1 MFSLVRILTRILQ
14 LIPGTLLER
23 AYYSNL
29 RYIFLPLY
37 DYLNKNEQMKIYKIF
52 DDILMEVNISRPA
65 ERAIP
70 FGAYEPKITEKFLD
84 SIKEGGVVCDVG
96 AWIGYYS
103 ILAAKRVDRV
113 ISIEPDETNYQRI
126 KRNIDLNNLSNVT
139 TLNIAVGDRISR
151 GVLEEGPQSVLHKVV
166 LGSKGGKGGKGKA
179 IDIEP
184 LDHILKDRLKIN
196 RVDMLIMDIEGSEYV
211 ALKGA
216 QRFLSTGSIAKII
229 CEIHP
234 DMIMQ
239 NSGGSEADVVKLLSE
254 SGYEF
259 NTLDKTE
266 TSRPYHIYAEYK
278 S

>member
-1 MFSLVRILTRILQ
+1 MLSSMPILNRILR

-23 AYYSNL
+23 VYYSKL

-37 DYLNKNEQMKIYKIF
+37 DYLNKNEHMKIYKIF
-52 DDILMEVNISRPA
+52 EDILMEVDISKPA

-70 FGAYEPKITEKFLD
+70 FGAYEPKITKKFLD
-84 SIKEGGVVCDVG
+84 SLKEGGVVCDVG

-103 ILAAKRVDRV
+103 VLAAKRADRV

-139 TLNIAVGDRISR
+139 TLNLAVGDRISR
-151 GVLEEGPQSVLHKVV
+151 GVLEEGPQSVMHKVV
-166 LGSKGGKGGKGKA
+166 LDGKGKA

-184 LDHILKDRLKIN
+184 LDHIIKNRLKIN
-196 RVDMLIMDIEGSEYV
+196 RVNMLIMDIEGSEYL
-211 ALKGA
+211 ALKGL
-216 QRFLSTGSIAKII
+216 QLLLFTRSVEKII

-234 DMIMQ
+234 DIIMQ
-239 NSGGSEADVVKLLSE
+239 NSGASEADVVKLLSE
-254 SGYEF
+254 SEYEVSM
-259 NTLDKTE
+259 LDKTG

>member
-1 MFSLVRILTRILQ
+1 MFSSMPILAQILQ
-14 LIPGTLLER
+14 IIPGTLLER
-23 AYYSNL
+23 VYYSKF

-37 DYLNKNEQMKIYKIF
+37 DYLIKNEHMKIYKIF
-52 DDILMEVNISRPA
+52 DDILMEVDISRPA

-70 FGAYEPKITEKFLD
+70 FGAYEPQITVKFLD
-84 SIKEGGVVCDVG
+84 SVKGGGVVCDVG

-113 ISIEPDETNYQRI
+113 ISIEPDKTNYQRM
-126 KRNIDLNNLSNVT
+126 KRNIDLNNLSNIT

-151 GVLEEGPQSVLHKVV
+151 GVLEEGPESVTHKVV
-166 LGSKGGKGGKGKA
+166 LGGKGGA

-184 LDHILKDRLKIN
+184 LDHILKNRLKIN
-196 RVDMLIMDIEGSEYV
+196 RVDMLIMDIEGSEYL
-211 ALKGA
+211 ALKGV
-216 QRFLSTGSIAKII
+216 QHLLSTGSIARII

-239 NSGGSEADVVKLLSE
+239 YSGGSEADVVRLLSE
-254 SGYEF
+254 SGYELKM
-259 NTLDKTE
+259 LDKTE

>member
-1 MFSLVRILTRILQ
+1 MLSSMPILTRILQ
-14 LIPGTLLER
+14 LIPGTFLEGV
-23 AYYSNL
+23 YYSKL

-37 DYLNKNEQMKIYKIF
+37 DYLNKNEHMKIYKILE
-52 DDILMEVNISRPA
+52 DLLMEVDISKPA

-103 ILAAKRVDRV
+103 ILAAKIADKV

-151 GVLEEGPQSVLHKVV
+151 GVLEEGPHSVLHKVV
-166 LGSKGGKGGKGKA
+166 LGGKGKA

-184 LDHILKDRLKIN
+184 LDHIIKERLKVN
-196 RVDMLIMDIEGSEYV
+196 RVNMLIMDIEGSEYL
-211 ALKGA
+211 ALKGV
-216 QRFLSTGSIAKII
+216 QHLLSTGSIEKII

-234 DMIMQ
+234 NMIMQ
-239 NSGGSEADVVKLLSE
+239 NSGGSEADIVKLLSE
-254 SGYEF
+254 FGFEV
-259 NTLDKTE
+259 NTLDTTD

>member
-1 MFSLVRILTRILQ
+1 MLSSMPVLTRILQ

-23 AYYSNL
+23 VYYSKL
-29 RYIFLPLY
+29 RHIFLPLY
-37 DYLNKNEQMKIYKIF
+37 DYLNKNEHMKIYKIF
-52 DDILMEVNISRPA
+52 DDILMEVDISRSA

-103 ILAAKRVDRV
+103 ILAAKRADRV

-126 KRNIDLNNLSNVT
+126 KRNIDLNNLSNVI
-139 TLNIAVGDRISR
+139 TLNLAVGDRISR
-151 GVLEEGPQSVLHKVV
+151 GVLEEGRTSVMHKVV
-166 LGSKGGKGGKGKA
+166 LDGKGKA

-184 LDHILKDRLKIN
+184 LDHIIKNRLEIN
-196 RVDMLIMDIEGSEYV
+196 RVNMLIMDIEGSEYL
-211 ALKGA
+211 ALKGL
-216 QRFLSTGSIAKII
+216 QLLLFTGSVEKII

-234 DMIMQ
+234 DIIMQ
-239 NSGGSEADVVKLLSE
+239 NSGASEADVVKLLLESE
-254 SGYEF
+254 YEVSM
-259 NTLDKTE
+259 LDKTG